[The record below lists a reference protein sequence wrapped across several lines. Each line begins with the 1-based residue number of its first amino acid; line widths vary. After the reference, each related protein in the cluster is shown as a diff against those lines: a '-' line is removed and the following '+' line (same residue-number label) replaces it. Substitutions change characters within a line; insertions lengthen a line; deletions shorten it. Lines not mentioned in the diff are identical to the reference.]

1 MEEIRLLFQRF
12 DCDNPFLLSG
22 YTNKNWQNIFNFII
36 FFQNI
41 IIPNEYIF
49 NILNFNNPKN
59 TVLITN
65 ENIQQFL
72 KSDFKTTWQ
81 HTFLKYYDS
90 LCKQYK
96 SPEIYFRYICIT
108 LLIYQY
114 NNNVNVNIQLQND
127 MLLTD
132 QDKKFRA
139 HFYYFFQWYIILSI
153 LYKFNDLELLNN
165 PLRESILECQQNIF
179 DINKDFFDNQFKR
192 GEMNLIDIG
201 SDSYYLKLKNNF
213 NSFYYDIFA
222 NFHWGNRSNY
232 FHILN
237 EWNRLGSI
245 NIISLSSGNASTEI
259 NFILYLL
266 IYLKI
271 KVNTLYLCDHDRE
284 LLESNSNIDCLK
296 KTQLV
301 NNVIVCYNILD
312 LYNTID
318 DNNQL
323 QLEFSPF
330 LGRKTLNRGQVWF
343 KIQNLSLSLGK
354 IVGSE
359 QFLYFS
365 FPVLEIINVNKM
377 FKINLSIIN
386 NDDKPVNNNL
396 YVLMK
401 PSATVFNDDKHVNYL
416 VTLVEIRKDQFTFKI
431 DDMLYIAYIV
441 GNNIL
446 LENNIPINSTI
457 KLKING
463 TFQIMDTLN
472 YHTIRNLIS
481 EKTTTPFIKF
491 LIWDKQLSKNG
502 YRIDGGPNSHYKYR
516 FSEN

>member
-1 MEEIRLLFQRF
+1 
-12 DCDNPFLLSG
+12 
-22 YTNKNWQNIFNFII
+22 
-36 FFQNI
+36 
-41 IIPNEYIF
+41 
-49 NILNFNNPKN
+49 
-59 TVLITN
+59 
-65 ENIQQFL
+65 
-72 KSDFKTTWQ
+72 
-81 HTFLKYYDS
+81 
-90 LCKQYK
+90 
-96 SPEIYFRYICIT
+96 
-108 LLIYQY
+108 
-114 NNNVNVNIQLQND
+114 
-127 MLLTD
+127 MLLED

-139 HFYYFFQWYIILSI
+139 YFYYFFQWYIILSI
-153 LYKFNDLELLNN
+153 LFKFNDLELLNN
-165 PLRESILECQQNIF
+165 PLRESILDCQQNIF
-179 DINKDFFDNQFKR
+179 DINKDFFDNQLLR
-192 GEMNLIDIG
+192 DEMNHIDIG
-201 SDSYYLKLKNNF
+201 SDSYSLKLKNNV
-213 NSFYYDIFA
+213 NSFYYDIFS
-222 NFHWGNRSNY
+222 NFHWGNPSNY
-232 FHILN
+232 FPILN
-237 EWNRLGSI
+237 YWNRLGSI
-245 NIISLSSGNASTEI
+245 NIISLSSGNASSEI

-271 KVNTLYLCDHDRE
+271 KVNTLYLCDHNRQ

-312 LYNTID
+312 LYNTITTD
-318 DNNQL
+318 NQL
-323 QLEFSPF
+323 QLEFSPY
-330 LGRKTLNRGQVWF
+330 LGTPLLNTGSVWF
-343 KIQNLSLSLGK
+343 KIQNFSLGK

-386 NDDKPVNNNL
+386 NDNKQVNNNL

-401 PSATVFNDDKHVNYL
+401 PSASVFNNPYKHYL

-446 LENNIPINSTI
+446 LENNIPINSRI
-457 KLKING
+457 KLKKNG

-502 YRIDGGPNSHYKYR
+502 SRVDGGPNSHYKYR
-516 FSEN
+516 FTEN